1 MIERTVTKRC
11 NDDINRRKLV
21 VELFR
26 GRCEADE
33 NKRNTCLRHLAA
45 IKEIGNIFFLFLFL
59 AFSQISKKK
68 S

>member
-1 MIERTVTKRC
+1 MIERTVIKRC

-33 NKRNTCLRHLAA
+33 NKRNTFLRHLAA
-45 IKEIGNIFFLFLFL
+45 IKEIGNIFF
-59 AFSQISKKK
+59 FSQISKKK
-68 S
+68 LSSQ